1 MPKPYPVVRPTR
13 VPISLPDGST
23 DCAFALEDTPDGSK
37 QRETLLIR
45 THVSPQLPNH
55 PKALELAAL
64 LRVREL
70 LDQQIQ
76 EMQSPLIWPIFQK
89 AANSESVRCS
99 TTGNCLHA
107 SYR

>member
-45 THVSPQLPNH
+45 THVSPQLPESPESTRASSPSSCARVTRPAN
-55 PKALELAAL
+55 PGDAISFDLAYLPEGCPFRVGAL
-64 LRVREL
+64 LNHR
-70 LDQQIQ
+70 
-76 EMQSPLIWPIFQK
+76 
-89 AANSESVRCS
+89 
-99 TTGNCLHA
+99 
-107 SYR
+107 